1 MSLSRRSAGVLANER
16 GLIVGWIGKI
26 AIAFI
31 IAGVVIFDAGSILVN
46 LFTLDSTA
54 DEIAIELSIRVGTG
68 TPNQQE
74 LEQSAKELATA
85 ADARLLG
92 VEVDAEKVVRI
103 RLRRRA
109 DTLVVER
116 IGFIRNWALATADGQ
131 AGST

>member
-1 MSLSRRSAGVLANER
+1 MLANER

>member
-1 MSLSRRSAGVLANER
+1 VLANER

-74 LEQSAKELATA
+74 LQQSAKELATA

>member
-1 MSLSRRSAGVLANER
+1 VLANER